1 MDKPANLLVS
11 SAVVLSVLLPTTAL
25 PTAAMAAVGWP
36 QPLPQLFSSLTG
48 WPQMVS
54 RPSLD
59 PYGIAQTELR
69 VDSQCK
75 VTVQVADLQL
85 LALLP
90 AGRSSY
96 VLVSGR
102 DCTECD
108 EAMTLRV
115 VPLRCKSSDNTAAK
129 WRYVLP
135 GQWLDGETG
144 ALVEQGRTF
153 YGRCLQSQHAE
164 MIWFR
169 HVLMDNQQWLRVT
182 EVLRPEQLPLQEIPV
197 TVTPAYLAGALKTG
211 QCQELAG
218 RQWYTSP

>member
-1 MDKPANLLVS
+1 MIRI
-11 SAVVLSVLLPTTAL
+11 AVVLSLLLATTTMA
-25 PTAAMAAVGWP
+25 TAAMAKAWWP
-36 QPLPQLFSSLTG
+36 EPLRQLIAAHAG

-59 PYGIAQTELR
+59 PYGIAQTDLL

-90 AGRSSY
+90 ADRSSY
-96 VLVSGR
+96 ALVSGR

-108 EAMTLRV
+108 EAMTLRL
-115 VPLRCKSSDNTAAK
+115 VPLSCLSGDIAAAK
-129 WRYVLP
+129 LRYVLP

-164 MIWFR
+164 IIWFR
-169 HVLMDNQQWLRVT
+169 HVLMDHQRWLRVT
-182 EVLRPEQLPLQEIPV
+182 EVLRPEQPPLQEIPV
-197 TVTPAYLAGALKTG
+197 TVTPAYLAGAIKTG

-218 RQWYTSP
+218 RQWYTAP